1 MMTSSNQPDRPQS
14 KEKNMTTKWIKLIS
28 AVTFST
34 VFLSQPSIAAPQDW
48 QQIKRPIPGE
58 ATPIG
63 SYSNGCIIGAQALPA
78 KGDGYQVIRLNRNR
92 YYGHPDMISYLQRLG
107 KKVKDAGMPTML
119 VGDIAMPG
127 GGRFLTGHASHQ
139 MGLDADIWLRMGA
152 MSDKDALNS
161 DGKGL
166 LVVNR
171 KAQRV
176 DDNIWNDNHAGLI
189 RLAAQD
195 AQVSRIFVNPAIKLK
210 LCQTVKGDR
219 SWLQK
224 IRPWFGHDSHFHV
237 RLTCPAGAAYC
248 ENQAPIPAGDGC
260 GAELYS
266 WFEPKKPSAEPP
278 KPKITPPEPFLC
290 QQVLTAPNRNEW
302 LE

>member
-1 MMTSSNQPDRPQS
+1 MKKTLLEFL
-14 KEKNMTTKWIKLIS
+14 KS
-28 AVTFST
+28 AVIFSG
-34 VFLSQPSIAAPQDW
+34 VFYTAQVIAAPQDW
-48 QQIKRPIPGE
+48 QQIKRPIPAEDGRPQ
-58 ATPIG
+58 PIG
-63 SYSNGCIIGAQALPA
+63 SYTNGCLIGAQPLPY
-78 KGDGYQVIRLNRNR
+78 KGVGYQVIRMNKNR

-107 KKVKDAGMPTML
+107 ERAKVAGLPTML

-152 MSDKDALNS
+152 MSDTDALNS

-176 DDNIWNDNHAGLI
+176 DENIWNANHAKLI
-189 RLAAQD
+189 KLAAED
-195 AQVSRIFVNPAIKLK
+195 PKVTRIFVNPAIKLK
-210 LCQTVKGDR
+210 LCETAGTDR
-219 SWLQK
+219 HWLHK

-237 RLTCPAGAAYC
+237 RIACPQGAQYC
-248 ENQAPIPAGDGC
+248 ENQAPVPAGDGC
-260 GAELYS
+260 GEELYS
-266 WFEPKKPSAEPP
+266 WFEPAKPGATPS
-278 KPKITPPEPFLC
+278 KPKVTPPEPFLC
-290 QQVLTAPNRNEW
+290 QQVLSSPNRSEW

>member
-1 MMTSSNQPDRPQS
+1 MNCLLKKVVVLTALFSA
-14 KEKNMTTKWIKLIS
+14 S
-28 AVTFST
+28 AVLAS
-34 VFLSQPSIAAPQDW
+34 PADW
-48 QQIKRPIPGE
+48 QAIKRPIPSESGGSD
-58 ATPIG
+58 PIG
-63 SYSNGCIIGAQALPA
+63 SYSNGCIIGAKALPP

-92 YYGHPDMISYLQRLG
+92 YYGHTDMISYLQRLG
-107 KKVKDAGMPTML
+107 KKVKNAGMPTML

-152 MSDKDALNS
+152 MSDRDALNS

-171 KAQRV
+171 SAQRV
-176 DDNIWNDNHAGLI
+176 DDNVWTNNHFNLI
-189 RLAAQD
+189 KLASQD
-195 AQVSRIFVNPAIKLK
+195 EQVSRIFVNPAIKVK
-210 LCQTVKGDR
+210 LCQTERHDR

-224 IRPWFGHDSHFHV
+224 IRPWWGHDSHFHV
-237 RLTCPAGAAYC
+237 RLTCPENALHC
-248 ENQAPIPAGDGC
+248 EDQAPVPAGDGC

-266 WFEPKKPSAEPP
+266 WFEPKTSSGTTVKKSP
-278 KPKITPPEPFLC
+278 PPEPFLC
-290 QQVLTAPNRNEW
+290 QQILSSPKRSEW

>member
-1 MMTSSNQPDRPQS
+1 MKKRLFTA
-14 KEKNMTTKWIKLIS
+14 LS
-28 AVTFST
+28 AVIFSA
-34 VFLSQPSIAAPQDW
+34 VLFSMPAQASPQEW
-48 QQIKRPIPGE
+48 QKIKRPLPGE
-58 ATPIG
+58 PQPIG
-63 SYSNGCIIGAQALPA
+63 GYSNGCIIGAQALPSE
-78 KGDGYQVIRLNRNR
+78 GDGYQVIRLNRNR
-92 YYGHPDMISYLQRLG
+92 FYGHPDMIRYLQRLG
-107 KKVKDAGMPTML
+107 KKVKAAGMPDML

-139 MGLDADIWLRMGA
+139 MGLDADIWLRMGR
-152 MSDKDALNS
+152 MSAKDALNS

-176 DDNIWNDNHAGLI
+176 DDRIWNDHHTNLI

-195 AQVSRIFVNPAIKLK
+195 SQVARIFVNPAIKLK
-210 LCQTVKGDR
+210 LCQTVQGDR

-237 RLTCPAGAAYC
+237 RLTCPKGAQYC
-248 ENQAPIPAGDGC
+248 ENQTPIPAGEGC

-266 WFEPKKPSAEPP
+266 WFEPKKPSTTAA
-278 KPKITPPEPFLC
+278 KPKTPPPAPLLC
-290 QQVLTAPNRNEW
+290 QQVLNSPDRHEW

>member
-1 MMTSSNQPDRPQS
+1 MP
-14 KEKNMTTKWIKLIS
+14 
-28 AVTFST
+28 
-34 VFLSQPSIAAPQDW
+34 
-48 QQIKRPIPGE
+48 
-58 ATPIG
+58 
-63 SYSNGCIIGAQALPA
+63 Y
-78 KGDGYQVIRLNRNR
+78 KGVGYQVIRMNKNR

-107 KKVKDAGMPTML
+107 ERAKAAGLPTML

-152 MSDKDALNS
+152 MSDTDALNS

-176 DDNIWNDNHAGLI
+176 DESIWNANHAKLI
-189 RLAAQD
+189 KLAAED
-195 AQVSRIFVNPAIKLK
+195 PKVTRIFVNPAIKLK
-210 LCQTVKGDR
+210 LCETAGADR
-219 SWLQK
+219 HWLHK

-237 RLTCPAGAAYC
+237 RIACPQGAQYC
-248 ENQAPIPAGDGC
+248 ENQAPVPAGDGC
-260 GAELYS
+260 GEELYS
-266 WFEPKKPSAEPP
+266 WFEPAKPGATPS
-278 KPKITPPEPFLC
+278 KPKVTPPEPFLC
-290 QQVLTAPNRNEW
+290 QQVLSSPNRSEW

>member
-1 MMTSSNQPDRPQS
+1 MKLNKTFLILTALLATS
-14 KEKNMTTKWIKLIS
+14 T
-28 AVTFST
+28 A
-34 VFLSQPSIAAPQDW
+34 IAAPQDW
-48 QQIKRPIPGE
+48 QKIKRPIPS
-58 ATPIG
+58 ATGYSEPIG
-63 SYSNGCIIGAQALPA
+63 SYSNGCIIGAEALPA
-78 KGDGYQVIRLNRNR
+78 KGEGYQVIRMNKNR

-107 KKVKDAGMPTML
+107 QRAKANGLPTML

-152 MSDKDALNS
+152 MSDQEALNS

-171 KAQRV
+171 AAQRV
-176 DDNIWNDNHAGLI
+176 DDNIWNQHHFNLI
-189 RLAAQD
+189 KLATQD
-195 AQVSRIFVNPAIKLK
+195 PQVARIFVNPAIKLK
-210 LCQTVKGDR
+210 LCESEKKDR

-237 RLTCPAGAAYC
+237 RLTCPKEASYC
-248 ENQAPIPAGDGC
+248 ENQDPLPAGDGC
-260 GAELYS
+260 GAELMS
-266 WFEPKKPSAEPP
+266 WFEPKKPSTTPTTP
-278 KPKITPPEPFLC
+278 KVTPPEPFLC
-290 QQVLTAPNRNEW
+290 QQVLSSPVRSEW

>member
-1 MMTSSNQPDRPQS
+1 MKGILKTTLFLTALLTSNV
-14 KEKNMTTKWIKLIS
+14 M
-28 AVTFST
+28 
-34 VFLSQPSIAAPQDW
+34 AAPQYW
-48 QQIKRPIPGE
+48 QKIKRPVTGE
-58 ATPIG
+58 PTPIG
-63 SYSNGCIIGAQALPA
+63 SYTNGCIIGAQALPY
-78 KGDGYQVIRLNRNR
+78 KGDGYQVIRMNKNR
-92 YYGHPDMISYLQRLG
+92 YYGHPDMIKYLQRLG

-119 VGDIAMPG
+119 IGDIAMPG

-139 MGLDADIWLRMGA
+139 MGLDADIWLRMGM
-152 MSDKDALNS
+152 MSDQDALNS

-171 KAQRV
+171 KVQRV
-176 DDNIWNDNHAGLI
+176 DDSIWNGNHAELI

-237 RLTCPAGAAYC
+237 RLTCPPDAAYC
-248 ENQAPIPAGDGC
+248 ENQTPVAAGDGC

-266 WFEPKKPSAEPP
+266 WFEPKKPSAEPI
-278 KPKITPPEPFLC
+278 KPKVTPPEPFLC
-290 QQVLTAPNRNEW
+290 QQVLTSPNRSEW